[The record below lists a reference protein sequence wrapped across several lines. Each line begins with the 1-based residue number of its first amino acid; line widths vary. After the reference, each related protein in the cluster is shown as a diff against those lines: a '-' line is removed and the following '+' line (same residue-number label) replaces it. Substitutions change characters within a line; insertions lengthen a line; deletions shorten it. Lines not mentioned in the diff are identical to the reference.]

1 MLGSA
6 LLLLHFSFFL
16 VCFFLIASS
25 IGGLFYGKLKKYPII
40 HETAIQLVS
49 PLDTSTSITDIL
61 NNLHNDGIAITA
73 EDILNMSRQRDSN
86 LKEPMITLTEDQKP
100 VVVSGI
106 TPAIISQEE
115 SLLDMFTSHQ
125 ERDHGIIIFQRDV
138 LDDENPTQDSVWNH
152 SEELTV
158 VIPPIEIK
166 EEDVSVIERGTEVQ
180 EDVQEVE
187 EEIKEEVEEE
197 TQEEIKKE
205 EEKLTPQ
212 PRLSHKRKKEKKK
225 KIEEYV
231 NPKERIVLADEQI
244 AIPTTER

>member
-1 MLGSA
+1 ML
-6 LLLLHFSFFL
+6 LRFLFFL
-16 VCFFLIASS
+16 VYLFVITSS
-25 IGGLFYGKLKKYPII
+25 IGGLFYGKLKKCPII

-106 TPAIISQEE
+106 TPAIIPQEE

-166 EEDVSVIERGTEVQ
+166 EEDISVIERGTEVQ
-180 EDVQEVE
+180 EDVQEIK
-187 EEIKEEVEEE
+187 EEIKEEVKEEVKEE
-197 TQEEIKKE
+197 TQEETQEE

-212 PRLSHKRKKEKKK
+212 PGPSRRRKKEKKK
-225 KIEEYV
+225 KKEEYV
-231 NPKERIVLADEQI
+231 NPKEQIVLADEQI
-244 AIPTTER
+244 VIPTTER

>member
-1 MLGSA
+1 M
-6 LLLLHFSFFL
+6 
-16 VCFFLIASS
+16 
-25 IGGLFYGKLKKYPII
+25 
-40 HETAIQLVS
+40 S

-106 TPAIISQEE
+106 TPAIIPQEE

-166 EEDVSVIERGTEVQ
+166 EEDISVIERGTEVQ
-180 EDVQEVE
+180 EDVQEIK
-187 EEIKEEVEEE
+187 EEIKEEVKEEVKEE
-197 TQEEIKKE
+197 TQEETQEE

-212 PRLSHKRKKEKKK
+212 PGPSRRRKKEKKK
-225 KIEEYV
+225 KKEEYV
-231 NPKERIVLADEQI
+231 NPKEQIVLADEQI
-244 AIPTTER
+244 VIPTTER

>member
-1 MLGSA
+1 M
-6 LLLLHFSFFL
+6 
-16 VCFFLIASS
+16 
-25 IGGLFYGKLKKYPII
+25 
-40 HETAIQLVS
+40 IQLVS

-115 SLLDMFTSHQ
+115 SLLDMLTSHQ
-125 ERDHGIIIFQRDV
+125 EGDHGIIVFQRDV
-138 LDDENPTQDSVWNH
+138 LDDENPTQDSVWND

-187 EEIKEEVEEE
+187 EEEIKEEVEEE

-212 PRLSHKRKKEKKK
+212 PRPSRKRKKEKKK
-225 KIEEYV
+225 KIEEYI

>member
-1 MLGSA
+1 M
-6 LLLLHFSFFL
+6 
-16 VCFFLIASS
+16 
-25 IGGLFYGKLKKYPII
+25 KKCPII

-106 TPAIISQEE
+106 TPAIIPQEE

-166 EEDVSVIERGTEVQ
+166 EEDISVIERGTEVQ
-180 EDVQEVE
+180 EDVQEIK
-187 EEIKEEVEEE
+187 EEIKEEVKEEVKEE
-197 TQEEIKKE
+197 TQEETQEE

-212 PRLSHKRKKEKKK
+212 PGPSRRRKKEKKK
-225 KIEEYV
+225 KKEEYV
-231 NPKERIVLADEQI
+231 NPKEQIVLADEQI
-244 AIPTTER
+244 VIPTTER